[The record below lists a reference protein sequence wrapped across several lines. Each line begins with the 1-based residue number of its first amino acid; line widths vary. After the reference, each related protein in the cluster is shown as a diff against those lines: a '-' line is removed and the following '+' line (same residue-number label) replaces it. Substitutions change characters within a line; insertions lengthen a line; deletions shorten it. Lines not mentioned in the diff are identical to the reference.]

1 MPKIAIVT
9 DSTADLP
16 PELASRHKINVV
28 PALIVM
34 DDKKLVDQKDISRSD
49 FYEQMVN
56 AKTTTTATP
65 SIGAFQ
71 TVYKNLFRQG
81 FQTILSIHL
90 AKTLSGIFDTAK
102 SAAQAFGER
111 ICVLDSNSLSTGLG
125 FQVLAAAEAA
135 AKGLSPA
142 KIIETVEE
150 LQKRLHLLAMLDTFE
165 YIHRSGRVSWA
176 TARIGSLLQI
186 KPFVEVKNGE
196 VLSRGKTRTRR
207 KGIAQ
212 LKQMI
217 EGFGPLERLAILHS
231 NAEADAHALL
241 ESLDIQ
247 IDTSA
252 LTINVTPAIG
262 VHVGPNGLGVAA
274 VSAKTA

>member
-16 PELASRHKINVV
+16 PELASRHKIEVV

-56 AKTTTTATP
+56 AKKTSTATP
-65 SIGAFQ
+65 SLGAFQ
-71 TVYKNLFRQG
+71 AVYQKLFQQG
-81 FQTILSIHL
+81 FQTVFSIHL
-90 AKTLSGIFDTAK
+90 AKKLSGIFDTAK

-111 ICVLDSNSLSTGLG
+111 ICVLDSGSLSTGLG

-135 AKGLSPA
+135 GKGFSAA

-207 KGIAQ
+207 KGITQ

-274 VSAKTA
+274 VTAKSA

>member
-1 MPKIAIVT
+1 MSKIAIVT

-16 PELASRHKINVV
+16 PKLVFEHNIEVI
-28 PALIVM
+28 PAIIVM
-34 DDKKLVDQKDISRSD
+34 DEKNLVDQEDISRSD
-49 FYEQMVN
+49 FYKQMVN

-65 SIGAFQ
+65 SLGAFQ
-71 TVYKNLFRQG
+71 AVYKKLFQQG
-81 FQTILSIHL
+81 FQTIVSIHL
-90 AKTLSGIFDTAK
+90 AKRLSGIFDTAK
-102 SAAQAFGER
+102 SAAQAFGEQ
-111 ICVLDSNSLSTGLG
+111 ICVLDSESLSTGLG

-150 LQKRLHLLAMLDTFE
+150 LQKRIHLIAMLDTFE

-196 VLSRGKTRTRR
+196 VFSRGKTRTRR

-212 LKQMI
+212 LKKMI
-217 EGFGPLERLAILHS
+217 EDFGPLERLAILHS
-231 NAEADAHALL
+231 NAEADAHTLL
-241 ESLDIQ
+241 ESLDIH
-247 IDTSA
+247 INTSA
-252 LTINVTPAIG
+252 LTINVTPVIG

-274 VSAKTA
+274 VTAKTA